1 VWKWLCVS
9 IGILWSGS
17 AGWIAFQTWDIEPPS
32 DMFERPSDWEIAH
45 PECRNRFGIWPNGK
59 PMEPWVLEATEFS
72 KRLRTPSPGDGRRG
86 RSPNEVA
93 MDNWLRDVWHK
104 INACEEAQW
113 KPVALAD
120 AVRRQH
126 SSLLATVVRGP
137 ILALLLYW
145 MGRGLMP
152 LWKRLCK
159 PVSDAAL
166 KTEKT
171 QDALVR
177 DASVPKDDKHTGKV
191 ILRAGI
197 VAYVLALIV
206 CFGFIEEIH
215 DRAALALFLGPIF
228 LPALALTMTPTV
240 FIVGT
245 ITGTPLVSFIHA
257 YRTIRYNHRGITTGI
272 LGGTL
277 LIGAALAIAAV
288 FSGK

>member
-1 VWKWLCVS
+1 
-9 IGILWSGS
+9 
-17 AGWIAFQTWDIEPPS
+17 
-32 DMFERPSDWEIAH
+32 MFERPSDWEIAH

-72 KRLRTPSPGDGRRG
+72 KRLRAPSPGDGRRG

-93 MDNWLRDVWHK
+93 MDNWLRDVWQK
-104 INACEEAQW
+104 IIACEEAQW

-126 SSLLATVVRGP
+126 SSLLFPVVRGP
-137 ILALLLYW
+137 ILVLLLYW
-145 MGRGLMP
+145 MGGGLMR
-152 LWKRLCK
+152 LWQRLWN
-159 PVSDAAL
+159 PVRDAPL

-171 QDALVR
+171 QDALSRNV
-177 DASVPKDDKHTGKV
+177 SVPKDDRHTGKV

-215 DRAALALFLGPIF
+215 DRAALAAFLGPIF
-228 LPALALTMTPTV
+228 LPWLALAMTPTV
-240 FIVGT
+240 FVVGT
-245 ITGTPLVSFIHA
+245 ITGTPLISFIHA
-257 YRTIRYNHRGITTGI
+257 YRAIRYNHRGITTGI

-277 LIGAALAIAAV
+277 LISAALAITAA
-288 FSGK
+288 FHGK